1 VFPTKDGKLSK
12 LPLTL
17 ACDAYDRT
25 QALRTGDV
33 QVAGV
38 DLNYLCLPVEETFH
52 RMVKFREFDAAE
64 LSLSS
69 YLLTLDSPDQ
79 PFVAIPV
86 FPSRSFRHS
95 GIYINTDAGIRRPE
109 DLVGRVIGV
118 PEYQVTAAVWIRG
131 ILADHYGVPV
141 DSVRYRTGGLHAPG
155 REEKIA
161 LSLPESIDIEPI
173 HPGRTLSEMLV
184 SGEIDALHT
193 PRTPR
198 PFAEGRPE
206 VARLFGD
213 CREAEADYF
222 RSTGIFPIMHVL
234 AIRRDVYEANRWIAR
249 SLFTAF
255 EESRRLAMADI
266 DETASLR
273 YMVPWLA
280 SEIARTRDI
289 MGEDYWRYGLD
300 DNDPTLGQFLAYSH
314 EQGLASRRW
323 APAELFAPEA
333 SEPVIV

>member
-1 VFPTKDGKLSK
+1 
-12 LPLTL
+12 
-17 ACDAYDRT
+17 
-25 QALRTGDV
+25 
-33 QVAGV
+33 
-38 DLNYLCLPVEETFH
+38 
-52 RMVKFREFDAAE
+52 
-64 LSLSS
+64 
-69 YLLTLDSPDQ
+69 
-79 PFVAIPV
+79 
-86 FPSRSFRHS
+86 
-95 GIYINTDAGIRRPE
+95 
-109 DLVGRVIGV
+109 
-118 PEYQVTAAVWIRG
+118 
-131 ILADHYGVPV
+131 
-141 DSVRYRTGGLHAPG
+141 
-155 REEKIA
+155 
-161 LSLPESIDIEPI
+161 
-173 HPGRTLSEMLV
+173 MLV

-222 RSTGIFPIMHVL
+222 RRTGIFPVMHVL

-255 EESRRLAMADI
+255 EESRRRAMAEI

-280 SEIARTRDI
+280 AEIARTRDI

-300 DNDPTLGQFLAYSH
+300 DADPTLGQFLTYSH

-323 APAELFAPEA
+323 TPAELFAPEA